1 MIEIRPGLVIP
12 DRHLHV
18 RASRSGGPGGQHV
31 NKTETKVDLR
41 FDFEACDELRE
52 RTKRRL
58 RELGSGRLDKLGR
71 LVFVC
76 GRSRSQV
83 DNRKECELR
92 LRELVLQAL
101 APPPKKRRPTK
112 PTRGSQRR
120 RVDSKKRRGAV
131 KSLRGKVRE

>member
-12 DRHLHV
+12 DRHLHA

-58 RELGSGRLDKLGR
+58 RELGSGRLDRQGR

-76 GRSRSQV
+76 GRSRSQA
-83 DNRKECELR
+83 DNRRECELR

-101 APPPKKRRPTK
+101 APPAKKRRPTK